1 MDNDQLSAMLGN
13 VLNNP
18 AIMTQ
23 LQNVLAGMGQNA
35 PSPPPESEESV
46 PVSDQPASPAE
57 ASEGMA
63 ANAALMAQLPAMLGM
78 LSSLPGG
85 QGGQSGGHHP
95 EGKGSNHRT
104 ALLLALK
111 PYLNEGRCEMIDA
124 IVNLSRLGDLL
135 GKPGDR

>member
-13 VLNNP
+13 VLSNP
-18 AIMTQ
+18 AIMAQ
-23 LQNVLAGMGQNA
+23 LQGVLAGMGQNA
-35 PSPPPESEESV
+35 PSPPPNGEEN
-46 PVSDQPASPAE
+46 PPALEQAAPGAE